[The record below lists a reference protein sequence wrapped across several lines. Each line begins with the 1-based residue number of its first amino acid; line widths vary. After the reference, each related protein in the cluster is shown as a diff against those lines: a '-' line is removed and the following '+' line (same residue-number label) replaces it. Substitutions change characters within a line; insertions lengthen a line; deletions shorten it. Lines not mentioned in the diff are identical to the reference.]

1 MTCNI
6 SNCGQPISCKGLCK
20 SHYLRKWHTD
30 HPKYNEKWRSENPQK
45 VKNHQDT
52 LLKKRKTP
60 EGKIRA
66 TEVNDRWYRRKPATT
81 IWHGAKARAKEKGIL
96 FEITPEDIVVP
107 DKCPILGIELFI
119 SEKGVGRTDNSPSL
133 DRIIPSLGY
142 VKGNIAVISQRANR
156 IKNDAT
162 LEEITKLK
170 AWLEI
175 KGGSMRGTD
184 LPATLPEVVTPV
196 LAEGVDFNIPLSDAQ
211 KLTITNIRL
220 RRSTIQRQIAE
231 LQTQDAKLEGFF
243 PGELMKIA
251 FTNKIDMENFVL
263 SDNLE
268 IKPKDK
274 NPRGPQLR
282 A

>member
-1 MTCNI
+1 
-6 SNCGQPISCKGLCK
+6 
-20 SHYLRKWHTD
+20 
-30 HPKYNEKWRSENPQK
+30 
-45 VKNHQDT
+45 
-52 LLKKRKTP
+52 
-60 EGKIRA
+60 
-66 TEVNDRWYRRKPATT
+66 
-81 IWHGAKARAKEKGIL
+81 
-96 FEITPEDIVVP
+96 VVP

-175 KGGSMRGTD
+175 KGGSMADRGFSLD
-184 LPATLPEVVTPV
+184 EVVNSQPKPK
-196 LAEGVDFNIPLSDAQ
+196 EGVDFNIALSDAQ
-211 KLTITNIRL
+211 KLTITAIRL
-220 RRSTIQRQIAE
+220 RRSTLQRQIAE

-243 PGELMKIA
+243 QGELMKMAI
-251 FTNKIDMENFVL
+251 TNKIDMKNFVL
-263 SDNLE
+263 NDNLE
-268 IKPKDK
+268 IKPMGQ
-274 NPRGPQLR
+274 NPSQLR

>member
-1 MTCNI
+1 
-6 SNCGQPISCKGLCK
+6 
-20 SHYLRKWHTD
+20 
-30 HPKYNEKWRSENPQK
+30 
-45 VKNHQDT
+45 
-52 LLKKRKTP
+52 
-60 EGKIRA
+60 
-66 TEVNDRWYRRKPATT
+66 
-81 IWHGAKARAKEKGIL
+81 
-96 FEITPEDIVVP
+96 
-107 DKCPILGIELFI
+107 
-119 SEKGVGRTDNSPSL
+119 
-133 DRIIPSLGY
+133 
-142 VKGNIAVISQRANR
+142 
-156 IKNDAT
+156 
-162 LEEITKLK
+162 
-170 AWLEI
+170 
-175 KGGSMRGTD
+175 MRGTD